1 MAHPRAP
8 DPPARLHKHVSGS
21 ARQFSLLA
29 ALARTS
35 VHDLLR
41 DTPNVDARP
50 SQAPFRA
57 ARAWID
63 EIQHRHPLVQCRRL
77 CEHGLLWFGGNETTR
92 ITGISYLTAASKAT
106 RATTNHHKVKV
117 SAACRTACLSVAP
130 HSVTKPPHARIGRCT
145 LFIPKQA
152 AQIELAYTSSAVNS
166 PRRVA
171 HRKRGSTDSERGTT
185 MSRPSPRQHSAR
197 PGQRRKGRSTQHIV
211 PHSAGQRSSSY
222 TATDAHERRNVR
234 SEVNQPPTAAVT
246 TLRAVVAIG
255 LSNRFGPR

>member
-1 MAHPRAP
+1 MR
-8 DPPARLHKHVSGS
+8 GC

-50 SQAPFRA
+50 SQAPFRP

-77 CEHGLLWFGGNETTR
+77 CEHGLLWLGGMKQRAEQENRTSRPQARPPEPPPITTR
-92 ITGISYLTAASKAT
+92 SKSLQHAAQPVCEWHPTA
-106 RATTNHHKVKV
+106 
-117 SAACRTACLSVAP
+117 SA
-130 HSVTKPPHARIGRCT
+130 TKPPHARIGRCR